1 MPLPRRNFLQLAASA
16 TALLASRSAARAEDA
31 YPSRPIRLIV
41 GFSPGS
47 ASDITAR
54 LFAKGASD
62 VLGQQVVV
70 ENKPGAAGSLAGQS
84 VAHAANDGYTL
95 FLFAL
100 STLTNE
106 IISPAPVL
114 DVVKDFAPVALLANG
129 TIVLVVN
136 PATNVRSVAELIA
149 LAKSKPGEML
159 SGSTGAG
166 SIPQLAAALFA
177 QRAGIKVTDV
187 PYPGS
192 PQITGDLLAGR
203 ITMSFNVSSAVIG
216 QINAGQLTALATAA
230 NKRAAALPNEP
241 TMAEAGMADFDTSLW
256 LGLAAPAGTVRAVV
270 DKLADAARKAMQNAD
285 AVETL
290 RKQGYEPLDAGP
302 DAYGTFIRSELA
314 RWSEV
319 TRVAGIKG

>member
-1 MPLPRRNFLQLAASA
+1 LQLAASA

-136 PATNVRSVAELIA
+136 PATNVHSVAELIA

-230 NKRAAALPNEP
+230 NKRAAALPNVP

-256 LGLAAPAGTVRAVV
+256 LGVAAPAGTPRSVV

-319 TRVAGIKG
+319 TRIAGIKG

>member
-1 MPLPRRNFLQLAASA
+1 
-16 TALLASRSAARAEDA
+16 
-31 YPSRPIRLIV
+31 
-41 GFSPGS
+41 
-47 ASDITAR
+47 
-54 LFAKGASD
+54 
-62 VLGQQVVV
+62 
-70 ENKPGAAGSLAGQS
+70 
-84 VAHAANDGYTL
+84 
-95 FLFAL
+95 
-100 STLTNE
+100 
-106 IISPAPVL
+106 
-114 DVVKDFAPVALLANG
+114 
-129 TIVLVVN
+129 VLVVN
-136 PATNVRSVAELIA
+136 PATNVHSVAELIA

-230 NKRAAALPNEP
+230 NKRAAALPNVP

-256 LGLAAPAGTVRAVV
+256 LGVAAPAGTPRSVV

-319 TRVAGIKG
+319 TRIAGIKG

>member
-1 MPLPRRNFLQLAASA
+1 LQLAASA

>member
-1 MPLPRRNFLQLAASA
+1 MQLAASA

-230 NKRAAALPNEP
+230 NKRAAALPNVP

>member
-1 MPLPRRNFLQLAASA
+1 MQLAASA
-16 TALLASRSAARAEDA
+16 TALLASRSAPRADDA

-136 PATNVRSVAELIA
+136 PATNVHSVAELIA

-230 NKRAAALPNEP
+230 NKRAAALPNVP

-256 LGLAAPAGTVRAVV
+256 LGVAAPAGTPRPVV

-302 DAYGTFIRSELA
+302 DAYATFIKSEVA
-314 RWSEV
+314 RWTEV
-319 TRVAGIKG
+319 TKVAGIKG